1 MRLILLTLLI
11 LLAAAAPASAAK
23 PFFVGTGGDP
33 GVAVDATGTAHVAW
47 WVESEARAAP
57 DVVHYCQVPRGA
69 RRCAGHLV
77 LPAPGEPEI
86 TAADVQVLLPRPGAV
101 LIVGPRVNGPI
112 ALFSSADGGATFA
125 TLAMA
130 DLGNIADAQYGPGDS
145 LSLAPSQYGSYGQ
158 FGLDG
163 SGLAWPVSFG
173 GATEAMDPT
182 VVLHEGRPVVLF
194 GGVAGFKTFVWTGAG
209 SPNDQAMWVPGPM
222 MPYGAWE
229 PSAASG
235 PSGTFFAFV
244 RREGGPVGTFVRRF
258 KPERFGRARRITR
271 ETFLTPEL
279 VQWPRG
285 TLTVLYED
293 DHVLYR
299 RDSRKGRRWSR
310 AKRLF
315 TGNEADSVR
324 AATGPRGG
332 WLVWDGDTTP
342 SSGSPIRM
350 VRLPRR

>member
-1 MRLILLTLLI
+1 MRLIPLTLLI

-33 GVAVDATGTAHVAW
+33 GVAVDAAGTAHVAW
-47 WVESEARAAP
+47 WAESEAG
-57 DVVHYCQVPRGA
+57 DVVHYCQVQRRE
-69 RRCAGHLV
+69 RRCTAHLV
-77 LPAPGEPEI
+77 LPPPSGRAIPVG
-86 TAADVQVLLPRPGAV
+86 DVQVLLPRPGAV
-101 LIVGPRVNGPI
+101 LIVAPRINGQS

-125 TLAMA
+125 TAPMG
-130 DLGNIADAQYGPGDS
+130 DLGSNIAEAQYGPGDS
-145 LSLAPSQYGSYGQ
+145 LSLASSQFGSYGQ

-163 SGLAWPVSFG
+163 SGTAWPVSLGDRF
-173 GATEAMDPT
+173 EAMDT
-182 VVLHEGRPVVLF
+182 TAVLYEGRPVVMF
-194 GGVAGFKTFVWTGAG
+194 GGVAGFKTFSWTGAG
-209 SPNDQAMWVPGPM
+209 SPNDQAMWVPGPT

-235 PSGTFFAFV
+235 PSGTFFAFL
-244 RREGGPVGTFVRRF
+244 RREGGRVGTFVRRF
-258 KPERFGRARRITR
+258 TPERFGRARLITR

-285 TLTVLYED
+285 TLTVLYEQ
-293 DHVLYR
+293 DHALYR

-310 AKRLF
+310 PKRLF
-315 TGNEADSVR
+315 TGNEAGAVR
-324 AATGPRGG
+324 GATGPRGG

-342 SSGSPIRM
+342 SSGQPIRM